1 MDKTLTLT
9 SPCGARAEINLWGG
23 QLMSWR
29 PAGGEERLY
38 RSPLSKPG
46 AGLALRGGVPV
57 IFPQFAD
64 RGSGPRHGFARTRA
78 WQAIQQDIG
87 RDDALTTLRL
97 EADEATRMLWPKR
110 FALELTVRISR
121 QVLEMELA
129 VENLDSEPIE
139 FQAALHS
146 YWEVADAGRVVI
158 DGLQDR
164 EYRDAATGAAGV
176 QHSRRLEL
184 LSGRAIDR
192 CVGGPGGPM
201 VLTELDSGRALMLEP
216 EGFDDAVIWNPG
228 PAHGLADLP
237 AEDWRRFVC
246 VEVGQIE
253 RPATLLAG
261 ETWCARQRVSAA

>member
-1 MDKTLTLT
+1 MDKTLNLT
-9 SPCGARAEINLWGG
+9 SPCGARAELSLWGG
-23 QLMSWR
+23 QLLSWR
-29 PAGGEERLY
+29 PAGGDERLY
-38 RSPLSKPG
+38 RSPLSTPAPG
-46 AGLALRGGVPV
+46 RALRGGVPV

-64 RGSGPRHGFARTRA
+64 RGPGPRHGLARNRP
-78 WQAIQQDIG
+78 WQAIQQETG
-87 RDDALTTLRL
+87 RDDALATLRL
-97 EADEATRMLWPKR
+97 EDDADTLAQWPHR

-129 VENLDSEPIE
+129 VENLGSGPMQ

-146 YWEVADAGRVVI
+146 YWRVADAGRVVV

-164 EYRDAATGAAGV
+164 PYRDAASGMDGV

-192 CVGGPGGPM
+192 CVGGPGGPLG
-201 VLTELDSGRALMLEP
+201 LTELDSGRALMLEP

-228 PAHGLADLP
+228 PAHGLPDLP
-237 AEDWRRFVC
+237 PEDWRRFVC
-246 VEVGQIE
+246 VELGQIE